1 MHQEFLLRSNLV
13 DKRCRSSFL
22 HCDCIFASLALLL
35 DVDYFSFFQGDM
47 GPQGASGEKG
57 EQGERVMMIAWF
69 VNVKKSKIQESFKD
83 FQG

>member
-1 MHQEFLLRSNLV
+1 M
-13 DKRCRSSFL
+13 
-22 HCDCIFASLALLL
+22 LL

>member
-1 MHQEFLLRSNLV
+1 
-13 DKRCRSSFL
+13 
-22 HCDCIFASLALLL
+22 
-35 DVDYFSFFQGDM
+35 M

-69 VNVKKSKIQESFKD
+69 VHVKKSKIQGRFKD